1 MEECNTAQAE
11 VFGIEKTIA
20 EGNRR
25 VEAFEDMVSWD
36 GQQPDFWAVGGKTWR
51 RCTAADVGKT
61 VRVNN
66 KPECKPSE
74 SPEAKLIGIAKGW
87 FCCEGSKG
95 QMVTWRRAWIEMD
108 PAEETDKPEDTKGY
122 ISIQV
127 GAFYPGEPSVPVVK
141 EDLKTE
147 PAFKKFDLVVVRQPK
162 HHAGPPHL
170 LWLRE
175 MDRYDDTVRR
185 VSGVDEEEEY
195 CTLQD
200 CSGDEGPYRFAFS
213 WLKKIEG

>member
-1 MEECNTAQAE
+1 
-11 VFGIEKTIA
+11 
-20 EGNRR
+20 
-25 VEAFEDMVSWD
+25 MVTWD
-36 GQQPDFWAVGGKTWR
+36 GDQPDFWSLDGKIWKR
-51 RCTAADVGKT
+51 ATAANVGKL

-66 KPECKPSE
+66 RASCKPTE
-74 SPEAKLIGIAKGW
+74 SPEAKLIGIAHGW
-87 FCCEGSKG
+87 MCCEGSKG
-95 QMVTWRRAWIEMD
+95 QIVEWKYAWIECD
-108 PAEETDKPEDTKGY
+108 PAEEAEQTDDDGKGY

-127 GAFYPGEPSVPVVK
+127 GSFYPGEPSVPVVK